1 MNDLFHAFEAAP
13 QDRLIQQMGF
23 DGCHLGPLL
32 LDQSLEAP
40 AAKKE
45 LRPHQVKALAMIRE
59 AIGRDRKQSV
69 VLQAPVGF
77 GKTLCAAK
85 IIEGAQAKGNRVIF
99 TAPMISLIN
108 QTVAAFEAE
117 GIRDIG
123 VMQSNHPRTN
133 ARASVQIASVQ
144 TLARRDIPQAAVI
157 LVDEAHIKSDVI
169 DGLMAERPDVKFV
182 GLTATPWRK
191 GMGLTWQDVVIPITM
206 AELIEQG
213 FLSRYTA
220 FAPDV
225 PSLSGVKVR
234 AGDYVEGQLAE
245 VMGEA
250 KLMGNV
256 VQNWLAHG
264 ENRPTLCFGVN
275 RAHAQE
281 LAAGFIRAGVAAAYV
296 DAFTDSVER
305 DGINRAFKAGSVRVV
320 CSVRTMIA
328 GVDLPVS
335 CIVDAAPTQS
345 QALHVQKLG
354 RGMRVNPGTED
365 LVIFD
370 HAGNLLRLG
379 LPEDIR
385 HDTLDKTAPGE
396 RQEQAAKAEKL
407 PKPCTVCGTLHT
419 GRACP
424 GCGHERKPV
433 AGIESKDGAL
443 VQIKGKPA
451 KATQDDK
458 QRFYSMALA
467 LADMRGKPVKFAA
480 GLFKGKFGTWPRG
493 LRDIPEPPTAVFLNW
508 ERSRRIEYAKR
519 MEAQRGAA

>member
-13 QDRLIQQMGF
+13 QDRLIQQVGF
-23 DGCHLGPLL
+23 DGCHLGPLF

-40 AAKKE
+40 TAKKE

-77 GKTLCAAK
+77 GKTLCAAR
-85 IIEGAQAKGNRVIF
+85 IIQGAQAKGNRVIF

-123 VMQSNHPRTN
+123 VMQSHHPRTN
-133 ARASVQIASVQ
+133 PDASVQVASVQ
-144 TLARRDIPQAAVI
+144 TLARRMIPQAAVI
-157 LVDEAHIKSDVI
+157 LVDEAHIRSDVI
-169 DGLMAERPDVKFV
+169 DGLIASRPDVKFI

-191 GMGLTWQDVVIPITM
+191 GMGRTWEEVVIPVTM

-234 AGDYVEGQLAE
+234 AGEYVEAQLAE
-245 VMGEA
+245 VMGDA
-250 KLMGNV
+250 RLMGNV
-256 VQNWLAHG
+256 VQNWLENG
-264 ENRPTLCFGVN
+264 QNRPTLCFGVN

-281 LAAGFIRAGVAAAYV
+281 LTAGFIRAGVAAAYV

-345 QALHVQKLG
+345 EALHVQKLG

-419 GRACP
+419 GAACP
-424 GCGHERKPV
+424 GCGHERKPA
-433 AGIESKDGAL
+433 AGIESRDGNL
-443 VQIKGKPA
+443 VQITG
-451 KATQDDK
+451 KATKPTAADR

-467 LADMRGKPVKFAA
+467 LAALRGKGDRYVA

-493 LRDIPEPPTAVFLNW
+493 LRDVHLPPDAMFLNW
-508 ERSRRIEYAKR
+508 EKSRRIEYAKR
-519 MEAQRGAA
+519 MEALRGAA